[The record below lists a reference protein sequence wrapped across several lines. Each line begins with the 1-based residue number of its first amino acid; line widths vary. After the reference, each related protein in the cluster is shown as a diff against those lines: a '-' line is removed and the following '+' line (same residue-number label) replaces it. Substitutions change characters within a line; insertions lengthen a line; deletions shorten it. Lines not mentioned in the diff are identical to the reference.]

1 MSDPNEGFKD
11 TAKRIVEEKDRML
24 AAKVNAGFAH
34 GLDADDIRKIK
45 DGSEEVINA
54 QAELLAEL
62 KRREPD
68 EPDEPELT
76 GEQLA
81 FEKKRQRAEAFV
93 RSIHPERRSE
103 P

>member
-11 TAKRIVEEKDRML
+11 TAKRIAEEKNRML

-45 DGSEEVINA
+45 DGSEEAIKA

-62 KRREPD
+62 KKR